1 MGKTGLD
8 SFSRHWPL
16 MRAWLSW
23 GKARQGAARRS
34 KAALLDCHPCVWL
47 YLLLNALNPYE

>member
-1 MGKTGLD
+1 MGKTGFD

-47 YLLLNALNPYE
+47 NLLLNALNPYE